1 MKMAEIKNSY
11 RAIQISQYQGPISI
25 QLSMK
30 TIITFCSIWAFFG
43 YKWVIVNDQEAT
55 ANGWK
60 ESIGFPGVELFP
72 QYFEKKKKSLKKSNM
87 LEACQTISSSD
98 HVVISSHI
106 ISF

>member
-55 ANGWK
+55 AKDGKNQLDLQ
-60 ESIGFPGVELFP
+60 V
-72 QYFEKKKKSLKKSNM
+72 
-87 LEACQTISSSD
+87 
-98 HVVISSHI
+98 
-106 ISF
+106 